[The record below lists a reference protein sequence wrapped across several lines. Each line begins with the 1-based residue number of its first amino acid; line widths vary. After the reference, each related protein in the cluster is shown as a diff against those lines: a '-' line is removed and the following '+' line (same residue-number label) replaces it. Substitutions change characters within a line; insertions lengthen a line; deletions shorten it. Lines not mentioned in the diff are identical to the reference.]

1 MDNFDHYWKWV
12 LAAVATKNQLQTF
25 ISMLILDYNDLAANI
40 STGQLSVPLSEF
52 ICCFI
57 FIYVTRNPEN
67 TIAWWRNKTN
77 MNIVTAIFF
86 FTYSF

>member
-1 MDNFDHYWKWV
+1 MSFGRCRHF
-12 LAAVATKNQLQTF
+12 LVANSQLQTV

-77 MNIVTAIFF
+77 MNIVTANFF